1 LNFHNLNVF
10 ISNYGAKVA
19 LVVKFIYTIS
29 FSSCAILIIHLKNAP
44 LHKKKQIKIM
54 AKQRQRLVE
63 VPFSKTD
70 CGVDFYINTAYG
82 GEYPWVLT
90 EHEVFKTDFFE
101 IFFIKK
107 ANGYVLIDYRK
118 INLKDGMV
126 LIVKPHQQQE
136 WHIDEA
142 TLDYEFLIFREDFMR
157 TFIADKFFVY
167 RLQYCQQTETPPYL
181 MCSGNECEEYQ
192 RLLKKIRTELRKPQ
206 ADSYNIIVSVL
217 YYLLAI
223 MNRHYVREHQLSLV
237 APKNYY
243 AFQFVEL
250 METNIRKLQRV
261 QDYASLLKI
270 SRITLNHS
278 VKAQYGVSAT
288 YLLKQRLL
296 AEIKNELLFTSK
308 SISEIAYAFSFPESS
323 HLMRFFKQQTGKT
336 CRKFQEVYKNGVYE

>member
-1 LNFHNLNVF
+1 
-10 ISNYGAKVA
+10 
-19 LVVKFIYTIS
+19 
-29 FSSCAILIIHLKNAP
+29 
-44 LHKKKQIKIM
+44 M

-70 CGVDFYINTAYG
+70 CGVDFYINTARG
-82 GEYPWVLT
+82 DECLWVLT
-90 EHEVFKTDFFE
+90 EHKVFKTDFFE

-142 TLDYEFLIFREDFMR
+142 ALDYEFLIFREDFMR

-192 RLLKKIRTELRKPQ
+192 RLLKKIRAELRQPQ
-206 ADSYNIIVSVL
+206 SDSYNIIVSVL

-223 MNRHYVREHQLSLV
+223 MNRHYVREHQLPQA

-250 METNIRKLQRV
+250 METESIGYLTYRLAGEQKLVFDFCQQSLFQQIGSRYSILRHHAMV
-261 QDYASLLKI
+261 QGDAANLE
-270 SRITLNHS
+270 
-278 VKAQYGVSAT
+278 Q
-288 YLLKQRLL
+288 
-296 AEIKNELLFTSK
+296 
-308 SISEIAYAFSFPESS
+308 
-323 HLMRFFKQQTGKT
+323 
-336 CRKFQEVYKNGVYE
+336 

>member
-1 LNFHNLNVF
+1 
-10 ISNYGAKVA
+10 
-19 LVVKFIYTIS
+19 
-29 FSSCAILIIHLKNAP
+29 
-44 LHKKKQIKIM
+44 M

-63 VPFSKTD
+63 VPFSKTE
-70 CGVDFYINTAYG
+70 CGVDFFINAAHSIERPG
-82 GEYPWVLT
+82 VLT
-90 EHEVFKTDFFE
+90 EYEAFKTDFFE
-101 IFFIKK
+101 IFFIRK

-126 LIVKPHQQQE
+126 LFVKPHQQQE

-142 TLDYEFLIFREDFMR
+142 ALDYDFLIFREDFMR

-181 MCSGNECEEYQ
+181 MCSESEGEEYL
-192 RLLKKIRTELRKPQ
+192 RLLRKIRSELRQPE
-206 ADSYNIIVSVL
+206 ADSYHIIVGVL
-217 YYLLAI
+217 CYLLAI
-223 MNRHYVREHQLSLV
+223 MNRHYAREYQLPLA

-250 METNIRKLQRV
+250 METHIRKLQRV

-278 VKAQYGVSAT
+278 VMSQYGISAVN
-288 YLLKQRLL
+288 LLKQRLL
-296 AEIKNELLFTSK
+296 EEIKNELLFTNK
-308 SISEIAYAFSFPESS
+308 SISEIAYAFNFPEPS

-336 CRKFQEVYKNGVYE
+336 CRKFQEDYRNGVYE